1 MGERAHQLAKRI
13 RSFSDDVIEFVEN
26 ISKDDW
32 SRTCESEQ
40 WSVGVT
46 AYHIGA
52 GHLAIFG
59 IADMIIKG
67 ETLPQLTMDD
77 INAMSNK
84 EAQKNTDCTKADAM
98 AQLKT
103 NSAKMVAFVQG
114 LSDEALDTQG
124 SMPAFNG
131 EVTTEQLIG
140 YVLFQS
146 AAEHFTSIKNTLGN

>member
-1 MGERAHQLAKRI
+1 MSERAHQLAERI
-13 RSFSDDVIEFVEN
+13 HSFSNEVIEFVDN
-26 ISKDDW
+26 ISERDW
-32 SRTCESEQ
+32 TKTCELEQ

-46 AYHIGA
+46 AHHIGA

-59 IADMIIKG
+59 IAGMIIKG
-67 ETLPQLTMDD
+67 EALPQLSMDD
-77 INAMSNK
+77 INAMSNI
-84 EAQKNTDCTKADAM
+84 EAQKNTNCTKADAL

-114 LSDEALDTQG
+114 LSDEALDMKG
-124 SMPAFNG
+124 RMPAFNG

-146 AAEHFTSIKNTLGN
+146 AAEHFKSIKSALGV